1 MTIYKVKYIIDDI
14 KIDLEGRMRMKQ
26 ELKRYDVVLVNFGSA
41 AIDGEQAGIRPAVI
55 IQNNKGNFYSNTT
68 IVIPFTSKQKKINQ
82 PTHTLIKKGR
92 DKGLIQDSILLGEC
106 LRQVSEKRIEK
117 HLGRITDDNEKKEI
131 RRVYDANFGD

>member
-1 MTIYKVKYIIDDI
+1 
-14 KIDLEGRMRMKQ
+14 MKQ
-26 ELKRYDVVLVNFGSA
+26 ELKRYDVVLVNFGNA

-68 IVIPFTSKQKKINQ
+68 IVIPFTSKHKKINQ
-82 PTHTLIKKGR
+82 PTHTLIKKGC
-92 DKGLIQDSILLGEC
+92 DKGLSQDSILLGEC

-117 HLGRITDDNEKKEI
+117 YLGRITDDNEKKEI